1 MPTPKAMRSRTRSAI
16 DRARPRTR
24 TEAKRHAA
32 SGRPS
37 ITTRFQAYWINHLQ
51 TLLASLGRLWRTPFA
66 SLMTA
71 AVIGIALALPAGMH
85 LLLDNAQ
92 RLSANWDG
100 SARISVFLKD
110 SVGDSQART
119 LADKL
124 RSRQEVA
131 DTEFISRNAALEEF
145 RTLSGFGDA
154 LKALDKNPLPAV
166 LVIRPSMAASDPAR
180 IEQLVSELQTLPE
193 VDFAQLDMQWVRR
206 LHAIME
212 IAQRG
217 VFVLGGLLALA
228 VLLIV
233 GNTIRLD
240 IFNRRQ
246 EIEVIKMVGGTDAF
260 IRRPF
265 LYGGMWY
272 GLLGGVIAWL
282 MVGVSWWLLQ
292 NPVRGL
298 ASLYHSGFGLE
309 MLGVGS
315 SLLLFALAGLLG
327 WLGSWLAVGRHLR
340 AIEPA

>member
-1 MPTPKAMRSRTRSAI
+1 M
-16 DRARPRTR
+16 
-24 TEAKRHAA
+24 
-32 SGRPS
+32 
-37 ITTRFQAYWINHLQ
+37 TTRLQAYWINHLQ
-51 TLLASLGRLWRTPFA
+51 TLFSSLGRLWRAPLA

-71 AVIGIALALPAGMH
+71 AVIGIALALPAGLH
-85 LLLDNAQ
+85 VVLDNAK

-100 SARISVFLKD
+100 SARISVFLKQG
-110 SVGDSQART
+110 VTDSQARL
-119 LADKL
+119 LA
-124 RSRQEVA
+124 RQVQGHADVA
-131 DTEFISRNAALEEF
+131 ESDYISPDEALEEF

-154 LKALDKNPLPAV
+154 LKALKDNPLPAV
-166 LVIRPSMAASDPAR
+166 LVIRPTLNASDPGR
-180 IEQLVSELQTLPE
+180 LEKLVADLQKLPE

-206 LHAIME
+206 LHAIMQ

-217 VFVLGGLLALA
+217 VFVLAGLLALA

-240 IFNRRQ
+240 IYNRRQ

-272 GLLGGVIAWL
+272 GLFGGVIAWL
-282 MVGVSWWLLQ
+282 LVTAAIWLLK

-298 ASLYHSGFGLE
+298 ADLYHSGYRLEVMDFGTTA
-309 MLGVGS
+309 V
-315 SLLLFALAGLLG
+315 LLLTAALLG

-340 AIEPA
+340 DIEPA

>member
-1 MPTPKAMRSRTRSAI
+1 MPNRAQSAI
-16 DRARPRTR
+16 DRARLRRKADSTS
-24 TEAKRHAA
+24 HAA
-32 SGRPS
+32 AGQPKV
-37 ITTRFQAYWINHLQ
+37 TTRFQAYWINHLQ
-51 TLLASLGRLWRTPFA
+51 TFFSSLGRLWRAPFA

-85 LLLDNAQ
+85 VLLDNAQ

-100 SARISVFLKD
+100 SARISVFLKEAVTD
-110 SVGDSQART
+110 AQANA

-124 RSRQEVA
+124 RPRSDIA
-131 DTEFISRNAALEEF
+131 DSEYISRSAALEEF
-145 RTLSGFGDA
+145 RALSGFGDA
-154 LKALDKNPLPAV
+154 LKALNQNPLPAV
-166 LVIRPSMAASDPAR
+166 LVIRPSLAASDPMH
-180 IEQLVSELQTLPE
+180 IEQLVAELQTLPE

-246 EIEVIKMVGGTDAF
+246 EIEVIKLVGGTDAF

-265 LYGGMWY
+265 LYGGLWY
-272 GLLGGVIAWL
+272 GLLGGLIAWL
-282 MVGVSWWLLQ
+282 LVGVSWWLLQ
-292 NPVRGL
+292 DPVRGL
-298 ASLYHSGFGLE
+298 ASLYHSGYGLE
-309 MLGVGS
+309 MMGLGSTAV
-315 SLLLFALAGLLG
+315 LFLVAGLLG

>member
-1 MPTPKAMRSRTRSAI
+1 MSTRIRSGARSGI
-16 DRARPRTR
+16 DRARSRRKP
-24 TEAKRHAA
+24 EAGGTHAA
-32 SGRPS
+32 AGRPS
-37 ITTRFQAYWINHLQ
+37 TATRLQAYWINHAQ
-51 TLLASLGRLWRTPFA
+51 TLFASLGRLWRTPFA

-71 AVIGIALALPAGMH
+71 AVIGIALALPAGLH

-110 SVGDSQART
+110 SVSDAQARG

-124 RSRQEVA
+124 RRRNEVA
-131 DTEFISRNAALEEF
+131 DSDYISPDRALEEF
-145 RTLSGFGDA
+145 RSLSGFGDA

-166 LVIRPSMAASDPAR
+166 VVIRPALAASDPAR
-180 IEQLVSELQTLPE
+180 IEQLVADLHKLPE

-217 VFVLGGLLALA
+217 VFVLGSLLALA

-272 GLLGGVIAWL
+272 GLFGGLIAWL
-282 MVGVSWWLLQ
+282 MVGLSWWLLQ
-292 NPVRGL
+292 DPVRGL
-298 ASLYHSGFGLE
+298 AALYHSGYGLQ
-309 MLGVGS
+309 MLSVGS
-315 SLLLFALAGLLG
+315 TLLLFLVAGLLG

>member
-1 MPTPKAMRSRTRSAI
+1 M
-16 DRARPRTR
+16 DRARARPKFEVT
-24 TEAKRHAA
+24 RHAA
-32 SGRPS
+32 SGKPS
-37 ITTRFQAYWINHLQ
+37 LTTRFQAYGINHLQ
-51 TLLASLGRLWRTPFA
+51 TLLASLGRLWRAPFA

-71 AVIGIALALPAGMH
+71 AVIGIALALPAGLH

-100 SARISVFLKD
+100 SARVSIFLKD
-110 SVGDSQART
+110 TVSDGQAS
-119 LADKL
+119 AFAAKL
-124 RSRQEVA
+124 RGRNEIA
-131 DTEFISRNAALEEF
+131 ETEYISPAAALEEF
-145 RTLSGFGDA
+145 RDISGFGDA
-154 LKALDKNPLPAV
+154 LRALDKNPLPAV
-166 LVIRPSMAASDPAR
+166 VVIRPSLAASDPTR
-180 IEQLVSELQTLPE
+180 IEQLVGELQALAE

-217 VFVLGGLLALA
+217 VLVLASLLALA

-272 GLLGGVIAWL
+272 GLLGGLIAWL
-282 MVGVSWWLLQ
+282 LVAASWWLLQ
-292 NPVRGL
+292 DPVRGL
-298 ASLYHSGFGLE
+298 ASLYHSGYGLR
-309 MLGVGS
+309 MLGLGS
-315 SLLLFALAGLLG
+315 SLLLFVLAGLLG